1 MNIKISTYRQ
11 LRRYLR
17 VSWIHG
23 PPIQPVHET
32 IDFRGQGIGQV
43 IYPLVEHLQL
53 SRERERGRK
62 GGIKCQDQPAC
73 ESCTNSSTFTV
84 ETLKSVF
91 SQSKGQYA
99 PQIAA
104 LQLHTTSK
112 CCELV
117 DRLFLA
123 NKCGIANGMGPF
135 GSICTVSGSHNF
147 KGLNGPV
154 RAICHTQCHSK

>member
-1 MNIKISTYRQ
+1 MFSGVSLPDISYESSARYMNIKISTYRQ

-112 CCELV
+112 MLGAC
-117 DRLFLA
+117 RSA
-123 NKCGIANGMGPF
+123 I
-135 GSICTVSGSHNF
+135 SG
-147 KGLNGPV
+147 K
-154 RAICHTQCHSK
+154 